1 MQNTHI
7 FELQSFFYSNCYN
20 TESQT
25 SIKDKQTKNKQMTR
39 VCLIIKEQGL
49 VCNKEMKKTCRFLF

>member
-25 SIKDKQTKNKQMTR
+25 SIKGKQTKNKQMTR
-39 VCLIIKEQGL
+39 VCLITKEQES
-49 VCNKEMKKTCRFLF
+49 VCNKEMKKTCRFLI

>member
-1 MQNTHI
+1 MQNMHI

-20 TESQT
+20 IESQT
-25 SIKDKQTKNKQMTR
+25 SIKGKQAKNKQMTR

-49 VCNKEMKKTCRFLF
+49 VCNNEMKKICRFLF